1 MEEDYHKRPEWSYSQ
16 MKVILDHGIDYA
28 VAQKRGMLPEPKSP
42 SIDVG
47 QLVHM
52 ILLGG
57 EDCYALK
64 EDSGFDAFRSKEAKA
79 WRDAQIAK
87 GKTIITK
94 AEFEAVDQIVK
105 NIEAH
110 PFSQKW
116 LKAERSHKEIEM
128 YATVAS
134 IPLRG
139 KADVIIETHNGII
152 VSDIKT
158 TAKFD
163 MWTQNKYFAM
173 NMHYDLQAALYTLIA
188 SKAFEVSEGF
198 TNFYFCVAETV
209 APYRVQWHHAGM
221 EFIEHGQAKLA
232 NCIEEIKKFGDKEP
246 NFLIETVNELGD
258 FSL

>member
-1 MEEDYHKRPEWSYSQ
+1 MAGDYHSRPEWSYSQ

-28 VAQKRGMLPEPKSP
+28 VAEKRGTLPKPSSS

-57 EDCYALK
+57 KDCYVLK
-64 EDSGFDAFRSKEAKA
+64 EDSGYDKFLTKEAKA
-79 WRDAQIAK
+79 WRDAQLAA

-94 AEFEAVDQIVK
+94 TEFAAVDHITK

-110 PFSQKW
+110 PFRTRW
-116 LKAERSHKEIEM
+116 LTPDKVEYETEM
-128 YATVAS
+128 YATVNS
-134 IPLRG
+134 VSLRG
-139 KADVIIETHNGII
+139 KADIIIHGQNGLI

-158 TAKFD
+158 TSKFD
-163 MWTQNKYFAM
+163 RWVKDKYYAM
-173 NMHYDLQAALYTLIA
+173 NMHYDLQAALYSLIA
-188 SKAFEVSEGF
+188 GKAFGVSEGLI
-198 TNFYFCVAETV
+198 NFYFCVAETQP
-209 APYRVQWHHAGM
+209 PYRVQWHHAGL

-232 NCIEEIKKFGDKEP
+232 NCLEEIKKFGDREP
-246 NFLIETVNELGD
+246 NFLIEEINELGD

>member
-1 MEEDYHKRPEWSYSQ
+1 MALDYHKRPEWSYSD
-16 MKVILDHGIDYA
+16 MRPIIDHGISYA
-28 VAQKRGMLPEPKSP
+28 VAQKRGMLPAPASP

-57 EDCYALK
+57 EDCYVLK

-94 AEFEAVDQIVK
+94 AEFAAVDQIVK

-110 PFSQKW
+110 PHTPKW
-116 LKAERSHKEIEM
+116 LKARDVKYETEM
-128 YATVAS
+128 YATVAGV
-134 IPLRG
+134 PLRG
-139 KADVIIETHNGII
+139 KADAIVKTKNGLIIA
-152 VSDIKT
+152 DIKT
-158 TAKFD
+158 TSKFD
-163 MWTQNKYFAM
+163 MWEKNKYFPL

-188 SKAFEVSEGF
+188 GKAFGVSEGF
-198 TNFYFCVAETV
+198 TNFYFCVAGTQ
-209 APYRVQWHHAGM
+209 APYCVQWHHASL
-221 EFIEHGQAKLA
+221 EFLEHGQTKLA
-232 NCIEEIKKFGDKEP
+232 NCLEAIKEFGDKEP
-246 NFLIETVNELGD
+246 NFLIEEVGELGD